1 MSPQGSIFEGKTR
14 EEAVDKGLRELRM
27 DRADVYVEVVEEG
40 SSGFLGFGGRPY
52 RVRLIPRVRRGER
65 PPRAE
70 RAARGGSGRGRSE
83 GPRPEERP
91 RDSGRGDRGDRR
103 GGSGRRERA
112 EPAAR
117 ESERMSAAPAGGREG
132 EGRGRRRRG
141 GRGRGGSREGAHAD
155 ARPARDA
162 GNNRPAHAD
171 LDREEPPR
179 HDAPRHDAPRHEQA
193 RHERHEAPR
202 HEPRERR
209 ASEHG
214 SPDREH
220 DRSGAPPSG
229 PPDPALAE
237 QARALAA
244 DLFGRMGFDAKVA
257 AEAAGEVVNV
267 KVEIASEEDLLIGKK
282 GEVRQALQ
290 QLLNRM
296 LNKDEGTRYHLHLE
310 INDFWQRRETELAD
324 MARQLADEASES
336 GRELLTEYLNAQ
348 ERRVVHVA
356 LREDARVK
364 TYAIGD
370 GLIKKVAIA
379 PADSSGPSAGE

>member
-1 MSPQGSIFEGKTR
+1 
-14 EEAVDKGLRELRM
+14 
-27 DRADVYVEVVEEG
+27 
-40 SSGFLGFGGRPY
+40 
-52 RVRLIPRVRRGER
+52 
-65 PPRAE
+65 
-70 RAARGGSGRGRSE
+70 
-83 GPRPEERP
+83 
-91 RDSGRGDRGDRR
+91 
-103 GGSGRRERA
+103 
-112 EPAAR
+112 
-117 ESERMSAAPAGGREG
+117 
-132 EGRGRRRRG
+132 
-141 GRGRGGSREGAHAD
+141 
-155 ARPARDA
+155 
-162 GNNRPAHAD
+162 
-171 LDREEPPR
+171 
-179 HDAPRHDAPRHEQA
+179 
-193 RHERHEAPR
+193 
-202 HEPRERR
+202 
-209 ASEHG
+209 
-214 SPDREH
+214 
-220 DRSGAPPSG
+220 
-229 PPDPALAE
+229 
-237 QARALAA
+237 
-244 DLFGRMGFDAKVA
+244 MGFDAKVA